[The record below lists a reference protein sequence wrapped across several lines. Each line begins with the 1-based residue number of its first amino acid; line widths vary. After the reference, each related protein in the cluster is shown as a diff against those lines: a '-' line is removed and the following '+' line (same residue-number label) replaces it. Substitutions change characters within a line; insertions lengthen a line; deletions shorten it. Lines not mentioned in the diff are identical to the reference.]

1 MLRLRLSS
9 AADTGVVKFGF
20 VEVVALEEARSA
32 EEGGDLRGLLA
43 GEEEDGE
50 LGVVVVE
57 GSEGVERAARAGS
70 IMRLL

>member
-20 VEVVALEEARSA
+20 VEVVALEEARSV

-43 GEEEDGE
+43 GG
-50 LGVVVVE
+50 GW
-57 GSEGVERAARAGS
+57 
-70 IMRLL
+70 